1 MHNGDALAKE
11 EPGDEMNI
19 KEVITQFENEHKG
32 KYSKEDSELI
42 TAAVHSLGLTDF
54 SIKYRNDVKN
64 SDGSHY
70 SVYFYD
76 ESNLVHVHPTMIVAK
91 CEFDGFEPG
100 RKSMYKPFPFMAE
113 LSNWTSGKDA
123 RRPICPRCF
132 IEIPLVGQCG
142 ICSFDPDV
150 FDDE

>member
-1 MHNGDALAKE
+1 
-11 EPGDEMNI
+11 MNI
-19 KEVITQFENEHKG
+19 KEVIAQFENEHKG
-32 KYSKEDSELI
+32 KFSKEDYELI
-42 TAAVHSLGLTDF
+42 TAAMSGLGLADF

-70 SVYFYD
+70 SPYFCD

-91 CEFDGFEPG
+91 CEFDGFQPEI
-100 RKSMYKPFPFMAE
+100 KSKYRAWPYMAK

-123 RRPICPRCF
+123 GRPICPHCF
-132 IEIPLVGQCG
+132 IEIPLIGQCG
-142 ICSFDPDV
+142 ICSFDPDI